1 MSERRASP
9 EIIVVDGQDGLRWLY
24 QHWLTADGYRV
35 RVVQDRTSLDAAL
48 VAASP
53 DLILLDLHLGG
64 LDGIRT
70 CRDLKKGERTAHIP
84 VIGTTHEAAGMS
96 TRLAAEAGANGVLAK
111 PFSRIE
117 LELAVQE
124 QLAGV
129 RTPGSRTHWAAAGA
143 PGPAVVAAEG
153 DAIERQP

>member
-1 MSERRASP
+1 MIERRASP
-9 EIIVVDGQDGLRWLY
+9 EIIVVDEQDGLRWLY
-24 QHWLTADGYRV
+24 QHWLEADGYRV
-35 RVVQDRTSLDAAL
+35 RVVRDRTSLEAAL
-48 VAASP
+48 VGDSP
-53 DLILLDLHLGG
+53 DVILLDLHLGG

-70 CRDLKKGERTAHIP
+70 CRDLKKDEHTAHIP

-124 QLAGV
+124 QLARA
-129 RTPGSRTHWAAAGA
+129 RTPVSRVHQAGADA
-143 PGPAVVAAEG
+143 PGPAVVAADGE
-153 DAIERQP
+153 AIERQP